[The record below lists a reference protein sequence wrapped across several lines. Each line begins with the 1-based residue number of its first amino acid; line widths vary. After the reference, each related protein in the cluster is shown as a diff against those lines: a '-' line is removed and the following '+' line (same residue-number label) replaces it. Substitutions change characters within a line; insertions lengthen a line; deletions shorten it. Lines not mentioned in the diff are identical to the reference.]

1 MRSGVKYKNQ
11 SLLQHIAQ
19 TDIKV
24 VLLNPV
30 FAYAQPEAKTQSVWW
45 MRWQRCLWQNAENI
59 WATQV

>member
-11 SLLQHIAQ
+11 SLLQYIAQ

-24 VLLNPV
+24 VSLNPV
-30 FAYAQPEAKTQSVWW
+30 FAYAQSEAKTQPIWW
-45 MRWQRCLWQNAENI
+45 MRWRRCQWQNAENI